1 MFLIINRKRLCILF
15 FVTAVIFTSCNSDC
29 SKKVECPGFNDGA
42 LSQWFPYQDNT
53 TLIFSS
59 SNSIDSFFLKL
70 IETTAPYETQR
81 GGFGNNTGD
90 CHASKKFQSVAR
102 NLVNLSLELSSNL
115 ASYSTTPARSV
126 YLHIL
131 SNEIQ
136 ALDLKENGF
145 TTISIN
151 GQPCLTE
158 FFPSLQIGNKI
169 YSNVQKATR
178 DTIAIRTAG
187 IYQLYIGKGNGV
199 LAYGQYPSLELMIK
213 Q

>member
-15 FVTAVIFTSCNSDC
+15 SVAAVIFTSCNSDC
-29 SKKVECPGFNDGA
+29 SKKVECPGFNDST
-42 LSQWFPYQDNT
+42 LSQWFPYQDNN

-59 SNSIDSFFLKL
+59 VNSSDSFYLKN

-81 GGFGNNTGD
+81 GGFGNGTGD
-90 CHASKKFQSVAR
+90 CYASKKFQSTGQGM
-102 NLVNLSLELSSNL
+102 VNMSIELSSRL
-115 ASYSTTPARSV
+115 ASYSTTPERSV
-126 YLHIL
+126 YFHIL
-131 SNEIQ
+131 NNDIQ

-151 GQPCLTE
+151 GHPCSIE
-158 FFPSLQIGNKI
+158 FSPSVKIGNKT

-178 DTIAIRTAG
+178 DTITTKAAG

-199 LAYGQYPSLELMIK
+199 LAYQKYPSLEFMIK
-213 Q
+213 K